1 MPAKH
6 KVRQQIGVE
15 LNFVLLNPHFK
26 RSHPSNL
33 GILRDDKAY
42 PTHVATITYKGAKH
56 SHEDNNHVTF
66 DTNTKVLILF
76 NLYLKRD
83 QKRF

>member
-1 MPAKH
+1 MI
-6 KVRQQIGVE
+6 R
-15 LNFVLLNPHFK
+15 L
-26 RSHPSNL
+26 
-33 GILRDDKAY
+33 
-42 PTHVATITYKGAKH
+42 THVATITYKGAKH